1 MDYSLKKAL
10 KVGFKYDSF
19 LQFKCLSFFFFS
31 FLQSHVTIHPV
42 CFCFFNSIL
51 IFDKLEKRCLY

>member
-19 LQFKCLSFFFFS
+19 LQFKCLSFFFFP
-31 FLQSHVTIHPV
+31 FYNPM
-42 CFCFFNSIL
+42 
-51 IFDKLEKRCLY
+51 